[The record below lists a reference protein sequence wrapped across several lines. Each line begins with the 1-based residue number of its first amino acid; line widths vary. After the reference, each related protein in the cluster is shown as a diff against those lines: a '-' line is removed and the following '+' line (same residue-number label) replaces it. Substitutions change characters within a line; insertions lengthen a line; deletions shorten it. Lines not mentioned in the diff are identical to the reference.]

1 MKPRVFDEIA
11 VNRCGNSRNIAN
23 VLHHGS
29 NGDRC
34 HCKDCSN
41 VKFAEE
47 EFRNTYDRRTCYSC
61 KAEDST
67 SICVCHTQGIH
78 DQGNHIRNN
87 NTHQNRNNTE
97 HSNAPDVEENNSSK
111 CDQSKDPVLGCV
123 ADCRRCK
130 AKTNTDNNRTSYNR
144 RQITHDALYANY
156 LNDHCKYQIQKSC
169 YKHTTAC
176 IWKLLSIRHVGKN
189 SGVKLCN
196 GGKSAKKC
204 K

>member
-1 MKPRVFDEIA
+1 MLKKITVPSAI
-11 VNRCGNSRNIAN
+11 
-23 VLHHGS
+23 
-29 NGDRC
+29 
-34 HCKDCSN
+34 
-41 VKFAEE
+41 
-47 EFRNTYDRRTCYSC
+47 
-61 KAEDST
+61 KARIQFWDALLT
-67 SICVCHTQGIH
+67 
-78 DQGNHIRNN
+78 
-87 NTHQNRNNTE
+87 
-97 HSNAPDVEENNSSK
+97 
-111 CDQSKDPVLGCV
+111 
-123 ADCRRCK
+123 ADGK

-156 LNDHCKYQIQKSC
+156 LNDHCKYQIQKTC